1 MSLYTK
7 DHLLENK
14 IVYFQPQRGYRSGI
28 EPIILAAQANHKD
41 KLILDLGSGCGPIT
55 LILAYRLPHS
65 KIIGLE
71 NNKFHLELSHKSKF
85 ENKLYNAEFK
95 NEDVCFL
102 NQKYVKYFDLVLSN
116 PPFFFENQVI
126 KSKNDSINNAKY
138 ISKEKSE
145 KWFQNLI
152 LYMSDSGRALIINR
166 FENIEFMLK
175 IFRLF
180 NLLVEITPI
189 LSFKD
194 TKPKNVLIS
203 LKKNKKYV
211 EKTKNEIIIQWN
223 DSYDIEEM
231 FNIVTLYKQ
240 EKITF
245 STIVD
250 TIVDFYIENDI
261 CPEFEK
267 CIFNE
272 IRYNTDE
279 NVITVIFNTKNSK

>member
-1 MSLYTK
+1 MNLYTK

-14 IVYFQPQRGYRSGI
+14 IVYFQPQNGYRSGI

-211 EKTKNEIIIQWN
+211 EKTKNEIIIHSN
-223 DSYDIEEM
+223 SSKYS
-231 FNIVTLYKQ
+231 KQ
-240 EKITF
+240 VEDWF
-245 STIVD
+245 
-250 TIVDFYIENDI
+250 
-261 CPEFEK
+261 
-267 CIFNE
+267 
-272 IRYNTDE
+272 R
-279 NVITVIFNTKNSK
+279 